1 MELDN
6 RKNEAKND
14 LKQMDISVEVR
25 DLLSK
30 LDPVKLLHI
39 VKEVLNK
46 SLITLGE
53 LRTMMEEVRW
63 DNMRKSVGM

>member
-25 DLLSK
+25 HLLSK
-30 LDPVKLLHI
+30 LDPVKHSHI
-39 VKEVLNK
+39 AKEVLNK